1 MSYELVLTPK
11 AEQHLKEWKKSGQ
24 KKILQ
29 KIVSLFEELQLHPE
43 TGTGQVEQ
51 LKGNLQGY
59 WSRRIDKGSRLIYKI
74 EQEIV
79 TVFVIS
85 LKGHYEDK

>member
-85 LKGHYEDK
+85 LKGHYGDK